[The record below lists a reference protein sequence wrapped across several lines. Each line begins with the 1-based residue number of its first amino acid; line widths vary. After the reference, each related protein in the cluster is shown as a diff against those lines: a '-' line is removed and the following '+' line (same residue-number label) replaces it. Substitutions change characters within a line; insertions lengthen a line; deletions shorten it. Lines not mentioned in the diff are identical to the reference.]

1 MFINYPDWVKL
12 NCITIDKLK
21 ELIMSIKDRYEL
33 YINGQWVKPQSG
45 EYLDAI
51 NPANGEKIS
60 EFAAA
65 NNKDVDKAIEAARSC
80 FEGEYGSWS
89 KEERADLLSK
99 IADRIEEN
107 IDYLAKIE
115 SMDNGKAIR
124 ETKLVDLPWVVE
136 HFRYFSS
143 LIRTDEG
150 EISKLQGRF
159 ISIRKREPLGV
170 VAQMIPWNFPLLMA
184 AWKLAPA
191 IAGGNTIVISPSSNT
206 SIGLLEMIRLI
217 DDLLPKGLINVVSG
231 KGSITGEYL
240 QHHLGLD
247 KLAFTGSTSVG
258 RHIGVSAAENLIP
271 STLELGG
278 KSAHIIFDDCD
289 QEKALEGAQVGI
301 LFNQGEVCS
310 AGSRLFIQESIY
322 DEFVEKLV
330 KAFEKVKV
338 GDPLDPTTQMGALR
352 DEKRI
357 PVIQSFVDEAV
368 AAGGKIL
375 TGGKRLTENGLDK
388 GAFYAPTILADVPE
402 DNNAY
407 REEIFGPVLVINKF
421 KDEDDVI
428 RMANDS
434 HYGLGGGI
442 YSNDMYRIMKVTNSL
457 QTGRI
462 WVNTYNQFPAGAPF
476 GGYKDSGIGRETDK
490 LALDAYSQVK
500 NIIIDSSKDKLGFY

>member
-1 MFINYPDWVKL
+1 MEF
-12 NCITIDKLK
+12 
-21 ELIMSIKDRYEL
+21 KDRYEL
-33 YINGQWVKPQSG
+33 YINGEWVKPNSG
-45 EYLDAI
+45 EYLDII
-51 NPANGEKIS
+51 NPATGEKLS
-60 EFAAA
+60 EFATA
-65 NNKDVDKAIEAARSC
+65 NDKDVDKAIEAARAC
-80 FEGEYGSWS
+80 FEGEYGSYS
-89 KEERADLLSK
+89 KEERAKLLNK

-107 IDYLAKIE
+107 LDHLAKIE

-124 ETKLVDLPWVVE
+124 ETSGVDLPWVVD
-136 HFRYFSS
+136 HFRYFASVLRAS
-143 LIRTDEG
+143 ED
-150 EISKLQGRF
+150 EISKLDG
-159 ISIRKREPLGV
+159 KV
-170 VAQMIPWNFPLLMA
+170 
-184 AWKLAPA
+184 APA

-206 SIGLLEMIRLI
+206 SLGLLEMIKLI
-217 DDLLPKGLINVVSG
+217 EDLLPKGLINVVSG
-231 KGSITGEYL
+231 KGSKTGEYL
-240 QHHLGLD
+240 QHHKGLD

-258 RHIGVSAAENLIP
+258 RHIGISAAENLIP

-289 QEKALEGAQVGI
+289 VEKALEGAQVGI

-310 AGSRLFIQESIY
+310 AGSRLFIQETIY

-330 KAFEKVKV
+330 KAFENVKV

-357 PVIQSFVDEAV
+357 PVIQEFVDKAV

-388 GAFYAPTILADVPE
+388 GAFYAPTILADVPK
-402 DNNAY
+402 DNDAY
-407 REEIFGPVLVINKF
+407 NEEIFGPVLVINKF

-428 RMANDS
+428 KMANNS

-442 YSNDMYRIMKVTNSL
+442 YSNDMYRIMKVANGL
-457 QTGRI
+457 ETGRI

-490 LALDAYSQVK
+490 LALEAYTQVK
-500 NIIIDSSKDKLGFY
+500 NIIIDTSKDKLGFY

>member
-1 MFINYPDWVKL
+1 MKVQ
-12 NCITIDKLK
+12 
-21 ELIMSIKDRYEL
+21 DRYDL
-33 YINGQWVKPQSG
+33 YINGEWIKPASG

-51 NPANGEKIS
+51 NPATGEKIA
-60 EFAAA
+60 EFATA
-65 NNKDVDKAIEAARSC
+65 NNEDVDRAIEAAREC
-80 FEGEYGSWS
+80 FEGEYGSFS
-89 KEERADLLSK
+89 KEERASLLFK

-107 IDYLAKIE
+107 LEDLATIE
-115 SMDNGKAIR
+115 TMDNGKAIR
-124 ETKLVDLPWVVE
+124 ETKTVDLPWVVD
-136 HFRYFSS
+136 HFRYFGS
-143 LIRTDEG
+143 LLRADED
-150 EISKLQGRF
+150 EISKLDGRF
-159 ISIRKREPLGV
+159 VSIRKREPLGV

-206 SIGLLEMIRLI
+206 SIGLLEMIRRI
-217 DDLLPKGLINVVSG
+217 EDLLPKGLINVVSG
-231 KGSITGEYL
+231 RGSVTGEYL
-240 QHHLGLD
+240 QHHKGVD

-258 RHIGVSAAENLIP
+258 RHIGISAAENLIP

-278 KSAHIIFDDCD
+278 KSAHIIFDDAD
-289 QEKALEGAQVGI
+289 IEKALEGAQVGI

-310 AGSRLFIQESIY
+310 AGSRLFIQEGIY

-330 KAFEKVKV
+330 KAFENVKV
-338 GDPLDPTTQMGALR
+338 GNPLEEDTQMGALR

-357 PVIQSFVDEAV
+357 PVIEEFIKKARD
-368 AAGGKIL
+368 AGAKVL

-388 GAFYAPTILADVPE
+388 GAFFAPTILADVPE
-402 DNNAY
+402 DNDAY
-407 REEIFGPVLVINKF
+407 REEIFGPVVVIKKF

-442 YSNDMYRIMKVTNSL
+442 YSNDLYRIMDVSNRL
-457 QTGRI
+457 NTGRI

-490 LALDAYSQVK
+490 LALEAYTQVK
-500 NIIIDSSKDKLGFY
+500 NIIIDSSKEKLGFY

>member
-1 MFINYPDWVKL
+1 
-12 NCITIDKLK
+12 
-21 ELIMSIKDRYEL
+21 MSIKDRYEL
-33 YINGQWVKPQSG
+33 YINGEWLKPTSG

-60 EFAAA
+60 EFATA
-65 NNKDVDKAIEAARSC
+65 NNEDVDKAIEAARLC

-89 KEERADLLSK
+89 KEERAKLLFK

-107 IDYLAKIE
+107 LDYLAEIE

-124 ETKLVDLPWVVE
+124 ETKTVDLPWVVD
-136 HFRYFSS
+136 HFRYFAS
-143 LIRTDEG
+143 LIRCDED

-159 ISIRKREPLGV
+159 ISIRKREALGV
-170 VAQMIPWNFPLLMA
+170 VGQMIPWNFPLLMA

-206 SIGLLEMIRLI
+206 SIGLLEMIRI
-217 DDLLPKGLINVVSG
+217 IEDLLPKGLINVVSG
-231 KGSITGEYL
+231 KGSKTGEYL
-240 QHHLGLD
+240 QHHKGLD

-258 RHIGVSAAENLIP
+258 RHIGISAAENLIP

-289 QEKALEGAQVGI
+289 MEKALEGAQVGI

-322 DEFVEKLV
+322 DEFVDKLV

-338 GDPLDPTTQMGALR
+338 GDPLDPSTQMGALR

-357 PVIQSFVDEAV
+357 PVIQSFVNKAV
-368 AAGGKIL
+368 EAGGKIL

-388 GAFYAPTILADVPE
+388 GAFYAPTILADVSE
-402 DNNAY
+402 DNEAY
-407 REEIFGPVLVINKF
+407 KEEIFGPVVIIKKF

-442 YSNDMYRIMKVTNSL
+442 YSNDMYRIMKVSNAL

>member
-1 MFINYPDWVKL
+1 
-12 NCITIDKLK
+12 
-21 ELIMSIKDRYEL
+21 MSIKDRYEL
-33 YINGQWVKPQSG
+33 YINGEWVKPTSD

-60 EFAAA
+60 EFATA
-65 NNKDVDKAIEAARSC
+65 NNEDVDKAIEAARLC

-89 KEERADLLSK
+89 KEERAKLLFNL
-99 IADRIEEN
+99 ADRIEEN
-107 IDYLAKIE
+107 LDYLAEIE

-124 ETKLVDLPWVVE
+124 ETKTVDLPWVVD
-136 HFRYFSS
+136 HFRYFAS
-143 LIRTDEG
+143 LIRCGED

-170 VAQMIPWNFPLLMA
+170 VGQMIPWNFPLLMA

-206 SIGLLEMIRLI
+206 SIGLLEMIRI
-217 DDLLPKGLINVVSG
+217 IEDLLPKGLINVVSG
-231 KGSITGEYL
+231 KGSKTGEYL
-240 QHHLGLD
+240 QHHKGLD

-258 RHIGVSAAENLIP
+258 RHIGISAAENLIP

-289 QEKALEGAQVGI
+289 MEKALEGAQVGI

-322 DEFVEKLV
+322 DEFVDKLV

-338 GDPLDPTTQMGALR
+338 GDPLDPSTQMGALR

-357 PVIQSFVDEAV
+357 PVIQSFVDKAV
-368 AAGGKIL
+368 EAGGKIL
-375 TGGKRLTENGLDK
+375 TGGRRLTKNGLDK
-388 GAFYAPTILADVPE
+388 GAFYAPTILADVAE
-402 DNNAY
+402 DNEAY
-407 REEIFGPVLVINKF
+407 KEEIFGPVVIIKKF

-442 YSNDMYRIMKVTNSL
+442 YSNDMYRIMKVSNAL